1 MSRRRQKLRQQAA
14 AANMPGLFDNVP
26 DTENDMPMPLPQE
39 PVDPQELRFISFGSG
54 SSGNCAYIGT
64 CNCGL
69 LIDGGVDNN
78 FVMEQLAKN
87 AIDPRSIHGIILT
100 HDHFDHVRYAYA
112 ILRRNT
118 HMRLF
123 CTPKML
129 KGLQMRHNV
138 SRRIA
143 DYHQPVYKEFPF
155 KAGELT
161 VTPFETSHD
170 GSDNVGYA
178 VEYNGVRFAVTTDTG
193 LVTPRA
199 DFYMRQ
205 AHYLMLESDYD
216 AEMLRTGPYG
226 AHLKA
231 RIASATGHLD
241 NADTGR
247 YLATLPGE
255 GPLQRVWLC
264 HLSHINNTP
273 EIALSTVQKFIMQA
287 GTPLCVDAEPRPT
300 ETRLHIGVL
309 PRNTA
314 SPLYC
319 LRMPGRNNDT
329 DSAPTH

>member
-1 MSRRRQKLRQQAA
+1 MSRRRQKMRQQAVGFDS
-14 AANMPGLFDNVP
+14 PGLFDIVP
-26 DTENDMPMPLPQE
+26 DDGYDV
-39 PVDPQELRFISFGSG
+39 PVPVPADPQDVQRLRFISFGSG

-64 CNCGL
+64 PESGL

-78 FVMEQLAKN
+78 FVMEQLARN
-87 AIDPRSIHGIILT
+87 AIDPLTIKGIILT

-155 KAGELT
+155 KAGNLT
-161 VTPFETSHD
+161 ITPFETSHD

-178 VEYNGVRFAVTTDTG
+178 VDADGITFAVTTDTG
-193 LVTPRA
+193 IVTPRA
-199 DFYMRQ
+199 DHYMRR

-216 AEMLRTGPYG
+216 AEMLRTGPY
-226 AHLKA
+226 ASYLKA
-231 RIASATGHLD
+231 RIASETGHLD

-247 YLATLPGE
+247 YLASLPAD
-255 GPLQRVWLC
+255 GPLRRVWLC

-273 EIALSTVQKFIMQA
+273 ELALNTVRNIILQA
-287 GTPLCVDAEPRPT
+287 GTPLCIDPEPLPT

-309 PRNTA
+309 PRSTA
-314 SPLYC
+314 SPLYH
-319 LRMPGRNNDT
+319 L
-329 DSAPTH
+329 H